1 MTRLLPRSIGSGL
14 YLVALAGVAGGLVLV
29 AGDAWRWGVGGVGV
43 VFVLTAIARVL
54 VSERHVGMLKV
65 RSKLFDVVMM
75 TLLGCSLIGLA
86 LNVPPY
92 RSF

>member
-14 YLVALAGVAGGLVLV
+14 YLVALAGVAGCLVLV
-29 AGDAWRWGVGGVGV
+29 ASDAWRWGVGGVGV
-43 VFVLTAIARVL
+43 VFLLTALARVV
-54 VSERHVGMLKV
+54 VSESHVGMLKV

-75 TLLGCSLIGLA
+75 VLLGCALIGLA
-86 LNVPPY
+86 LTVPPY